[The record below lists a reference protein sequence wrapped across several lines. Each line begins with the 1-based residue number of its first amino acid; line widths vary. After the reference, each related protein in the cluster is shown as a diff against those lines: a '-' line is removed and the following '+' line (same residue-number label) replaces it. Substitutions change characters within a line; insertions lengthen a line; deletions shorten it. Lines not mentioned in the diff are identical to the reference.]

1 MKKGPSRATRSSL
14 VVFFLLVVT
23 LVAATAEDLL
33 TVTGAPGHSGGRLV
47 VAQRAE
53 AKTLNPALALDR
65 ASREVISRMNA
76 ELIHINRNSQGTEAA
91 LAKSWQVSKDGKEYT
106 VELRRGVRFSDGQP
120 FDADDV
126 VFSFQ
131 VYLDEKVHSSQRD
144 LLVIGGQPMGVEKLD
159 AYHVRFR
166 LAQPY
171 AAAERLFDGF
181 AILPRHLLAKAY
193 AEGKLGESWPLS
205 IAPEQI
211 AGLGPF
217 RLKKYVPGQS
227 LVLERN
233 PYYWKQDASGQRL
246 PYLDEIVFLPVASE
260 DAETLRFEAGETD
273 VLNRVS
279 APNFVQLGKEE
290 KTYELRDLG
299 PGLEYNFLLFNLND
313 DVAGRLPE
321 VARRQ
326 AWFRRVEFRRA
337 ASSAIDRAGIVR
349 LVFEGRGVPL
359 WSQVTPG
366 NQLWRNT
373 RLPQPPQSVDHARE
387 LLKSAG
393 FRWTADGALTDAA
406 GQPVDFTILTSSSN
420 TQRAQMANII
430 QQDLAKLGMRVNVVP
445 LEFRSFV
452 QRVTQTHDYD
462 AAVMGLGSG
471 DVDPNGDMNVWT
483 ADGATHLW
491 NLGETKPA
499 TPWEAEMDTLMHKQ
513 LVTLDFKARKQMY
526 DRVQEI
532 VQEQLPIICLASPNI
547 LVGARKSLQNF
558 RPAILEHYTLHN
570 ADQLYWA
577 PK

>member
-1 MKKGPSRATRSSL
+1 MKGRGRAPLFAR
-14 VVFFLLVVT
+14 VAFFV
-23 LVAATAEDLL
+23 LVAAPVSIFAEDML
-33 TVTGAPGHSGGRLV
+33 TVPGPPGHSGGRLV

-53 AKTLNPALALDR
+53 AKTLNQVLALDR
-65 ASREVISRMNA
+65 ASREVTARMNA
-76 ELIHINRNSQGTEAA
+76 ELIHINRNSQATEAA
-91 LAKSWQVSKDGKEYT
+91 LAKSWQASKDGKEY
-106 VELRRGVRFSDGQP
+106 VLELRRDVRFSDGQP

-131 VYLDEKVHSSQRD
+131 VYLDEKLHSPQRD
-144 LLVIGGQPMGVEKLD
+144 LLVIGGKPITVEKVD

-181 AILPRHLLAKAY
+181 AILPRHLLAKPY
-193 AEGKLGESWPLS
+193 AEGKLSETWPLS
-205 IAPEQI
+205 VAPEQI

-217 RLKKYVPGQS
+217 RLKRYVPGQS

-233 PYYWKQDASGQRL
+233 PYYWKQDVSGQRL
-246 PYLDEIVFLPVASE
+246 PYLDEVVFIPVASE
-260 DAETLRFEAGETD
+260 DAETLRFEAGDTD
-273 VLNRVS
+273 VLNRIS
-279 APNFVQLGKEE
+279 AANYVQLSKEE
-290 KTYELRDLG
+290 KGYGLMDLG

-313 DVAGRLPE
+313 DVAGRLAE

-337 ASSAIDRAGIVR
+337 VSSAIDRAGIVR

-366 NQLWRNT
+366 NQLWRNA
-373 RLPQPPQSVDHARE
+373 RLPQPPQSVQRARE
-387 LLKSAG
+387 LLKGAG
-393 FRWTADGALTDAA
+393 FRWSPEGTLVDSA

-420 TQRAQMANII
+420 TQRTQMANII
-430 QQDLAKLGMRVNVVP
+430 QQDLAKLGMRVNVVS

-452 QRVTQTHDYD
+452 ERVTQSHDYD
-462 AAVMGLGSG
+462 AAIMGLGSG

-499 TPWEAEMDTLMHKQ
+499 TPWEAEMDSLMRKQ
-513 LVTLDFKARKQMY
+513 LVTLDFKTRKQMY

-532 VQEQLPIICLASPNI
+532 VQDQLPIICLASPNI
-547 LVGARKSLQNF
+547 LVGARKSLKNF
-558 RPAILEHYTLHN
+558 HPAILEHYTLHN